1 MNFLQNKINEL
12 LSYDPFQ
19 MDHTIK
25 KSLLINIMKEQIIH
39 HIKNCE
45 KYKNWYFSNNFKA
58 PEEISEYQDIPF
70 LPSSVFKLTS
80 LKSIKNVKKIQSS
93 GTTSNN
99 KSTVFIDKQTSINQV
114 KSLSKILSSLL
125 DGKKRN
131 FYIIDVEPEKYDPDQ
146 VMSARQ
152 AGMTGYLMGAKT
164 KSYLLKLDKNQ
175 KIIINN
181 ENYEKLVNES
191 QNNSVMIIGYTYML
205 YEYLLNNSFLD
216 KKSSKIGDNAKII
229 HFGGWKKLQDKNIS
243 KKLLLKKIKK
253 SLNISET
260 NVYDIYGFTEQLGT
274 VYISKGMNGCRV
286 SSYSQVLVRD
296 VKTLEVLK
304 EGQTGFLQFISPLP
318 ISYPGFSVLND
329 DLGKINLKVVGDGNN
344 EIIEFLVNPRL
355 DNAED
360 RGCGDTLPANY
371 YI

>member
-1 MNFLQNKINEL
+1 MNSLQTKINEL

-19 MDHTIK
+19 LDNDIK
-25 KSLLINIMKEQIIH
+25 KKLLINIMREQIIH
-39 HIKNCE
+39 HTKSCE
-45 KYKNWYFSNNFKA
+45 KYRNWYLSNNFKA
-58 PEEISEYQDIPF
+58 PDKISEYQDIPF

-80 LKSIKNVKKIQSS
+80 LKSVKDVKKIQSS
-93 GTTSNN
+93 GTTSSN

-114 KSLSKILSSLL
+114 KTLSKILSNLL
-125 DGKKRN
+125 DSKKRN
-131 FYIIDVEPEKYDPDQ
+131 FFIIDVEPEKYNPDQ

-152 AGMTGYLMGAKT
+152 AGMAGYLMGAKT
-164 KSYLLKLDKNQ
+164 KNYLLRLDEKKN
-175 KIIINN
+175 IIIDS
-181 ENYEKLVNES
+181 ENFEKLVNES
-191 QNNSVMIIGYTYML
+191 QNNSVVIIGYTYML
-205 YEYLLNNSFLD
+205 YKHFLNNPYLI
-216 KKSSKIGDNAKII
+216 KKNPKIGNNAKII

-243 KKLLLKKIKK
+243 KKLLLQKIKN
-253 SLNISET
+253 SLDISES

-274 VYISKGMNGCRV
+274 VYISQGTNGCRV
-286 SSYSQVLVRD
+286 SSYSHVLVRD
-296 VKTLEVLK
+296 VKSLEVLK

-318 ISYPGFSVLND
+318 MSYPGFSILND
-329 DLGKINLKVVGDGNN
+329 DLGKINLRAIGKGNN